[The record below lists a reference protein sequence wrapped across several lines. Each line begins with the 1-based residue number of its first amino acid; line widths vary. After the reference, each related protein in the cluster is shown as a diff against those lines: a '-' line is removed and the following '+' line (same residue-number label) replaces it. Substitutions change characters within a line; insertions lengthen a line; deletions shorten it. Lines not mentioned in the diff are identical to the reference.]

1 MSTGDRTSSDDPD
14 TMLTAGEL
22 VDAAV
27 SEAGLSDFGGDTFRE
42 GLDRLTGA
50 LASQGDLNEIGEQ
63 IFDMRL
69 RAALVNRLR
78 IEQTIASHPEIADEV
93 VEGPI
98 VILGLPRTGTTATSQ
113 LVALD
118 PAVRSLRLWESSS
131 PVPPPESATQD
142 TDSRIAGTE
151 AGLQMM
157 YETFP
162 RMKSLH
168 FETAT
173 GPTECLD
180 LLSMEFRTAHYD
192 GMAHVPDYTDWVVD
206 CDMSGAY
213 RYHRR
218 VLQLLQWH
226 CPPRLWHLKT
236 PIHMFSLGALSS
248 AYPDAKFL
256 WTHRDPVEVLGSV
269 CSLIAY
275 TRSWVSDR
283 DDSAVIGEQQVELWR
298 EALWRAVSYRD
309 EVGDERFA
317 DISFVELQSDPVP
330 VLKQAYE
337 KIGLDLSPEAER
349 RMRDWRTANPPG
361 AHGTHDFSLNE
372 FGLSADHV
380 RERFGFYLDRFSLR

>member
-1 MSTGDRTSSDDPD
+1 
-14 TMLTAGEL
+14 MLTASEL
-22 VDAAV
+22 VEQAV
-27 SEAGLSDFGGDTFRE
+27 AEAGVDDFGGDTFRE
-42 GLDRLTGA
+42 GLDRLTES
-50 LASQGDLNEIGEQ
+50 LASEAELNGIGEE
-63 IFDMRL
+63 IFTMRL
-69 RAALVNRLR
+69 RLALVNRLR
-78 IEQTIASHPEIADEV
+78 IEQTFATHPQIADEV

-131 PVPPPESATQD
+131 PVPPPELATQD
-142 TDSRIAGTE
+142 TDPRIADTE

-162 RMKSLH
+162 RMRSLH

-192 GMAHVPDYTDWVVD
+192 GMAHVPAYTYWVVN
-206 CDMSGAY
+206 CDMTNTY

-236 PIHMFSLGALSS
+236 PVHMLSLGALSS
-248 AYPDAKFL
+248 AYPVANFL
-256 WTHRDPVEVLGSV
+256 WTHRDPTEVLGSV

-283 DDSAVIGEQQVELWR
+283 DNPTIGEQQVELWR
-298 EALWRAVSYRD
+298 EALLRAVAYRD
-309 EVGDERFA
+309 EVGDEGFA
-317 DISFVELQSDPVP
+317 DISFGDLQSDPVS
-330 VLKQAYE
+330 VLKTAYD
-337 KIGLDLSPEAER
+337 KLGLELSAGAEQ
-349 RMRDWRTANPPG
+349 RMREWRAANPPG
-361 AHGTHDFSLNE
+361 AHGTHDFSLSE

-380 RERFGFYLDRFSLR
+380 RDRFDFYLERFLLR

>member
-1 MSTGDRTSSDDPD
+1 MQSAT
-14 TMLTAGEL
+14 EL
-22 VDAAV
+22 VEDV
-27 SEAGLSDFGGDTFRE
+27 TSETGLSDFGGDSFLE
-42 GLDRLTGA
+42 GLDRLTDSLRTEGE
-50 LASQGDLNEIGEQ
+50 LNEIGEQ
-63 IFDMRL
+63 IFGVRL
-69 RAALVNRLR
+69 RSALENRLR
-78 IEQTIASHPEIADEV
+78 VEETIRAHPEIADEV

-118 PAVRSLRLWESSS
+118 PAIRSLRLWESTS
-131 PVPPPESATQD
+131 PVPPPESATEND
-142 TDSRIAGTE
+142 DPRIAQAE

-162 RMKSLH
+162 RMRSLH

-192 GMAHVPDYTDWVVD
+192 GMAHVPSYTDWVVD
-206 CDMSGAY
+206 CDMALAY

-236 PIHMFSLGALSS
+236 PVHMFALDSLAA
-248 AYPDAKFL
+248 AYPDAMFL
-256 WTHRDPVEVLGSV
+256 WTHRDPAEVLGSV

-283 DDSAVIGEQQVELWR
+283 DDSGVIGEQQVELWR
-298 EALWRAVSYRD
+298 EALLRAVAYR
-309 EVGDERFA
+309 ERVGEERFC
-317 DISFVELQSDPVP
+317 DISFAEMQKDPVA
-330 VLKQAYE
+330 VLGGAYDRL
-337 KIGLDLSPEAER
+337 GLVMSVEAER
-349 RMRDWRTANPPG
+349 RMTEWRVANPPG
-361 AHGTHDFSLNE
+361 AHGTHDFSLDE
-372 FGLSADHV
+372 FGLTAEHV
-380 RERFGFYLDRFSLR
+380 RERFGFYLDRFSLRG